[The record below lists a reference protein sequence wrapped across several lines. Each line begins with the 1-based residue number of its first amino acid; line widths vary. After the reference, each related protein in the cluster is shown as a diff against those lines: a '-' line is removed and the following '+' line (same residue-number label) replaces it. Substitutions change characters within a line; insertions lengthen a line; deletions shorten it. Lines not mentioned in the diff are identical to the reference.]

1 MTKIQAK
8 ELASMT
14 RRVNLLPITSAQ
26 RVEATAALRKSF
38 LVVEGLTW
46 LVHHVRQI
54 WAFSSNRAWRVEQ
67 HRHG

>member
-14 RRVNLLPITSAQ
+14 RRVDLLRIPSAE
-26 RVEATAALRKSF
+26 RVEATAALRKGF
-38 LVVEGLTW
+38 LIAEGLAW
-46 LVHHVRQI
+46 LVHQVIQI
-54 WAFSSNRAWRVEQ
+54 WRFSSNRGWRAE

>member
-14 RRVNLLPITSAQ
+14 RRVNLLRITPAE
-26 RVEATAALRKSF
+26 RVEATAALRKGF
-38 LVVEGLTW
+38 LIVEGLTW
-46 LVHHVRQI
+46 LVRQVIQI
-54 WAFSSNRAWRVEQ
+54 WPFSSNRAWRAE